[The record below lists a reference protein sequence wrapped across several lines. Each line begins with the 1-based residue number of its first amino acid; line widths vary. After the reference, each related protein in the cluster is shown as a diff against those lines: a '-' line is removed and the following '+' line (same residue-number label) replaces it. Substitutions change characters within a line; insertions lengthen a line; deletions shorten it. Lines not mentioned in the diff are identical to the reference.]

1 MDKDVEAT
9 IDIYRVKI
17 NNYEEKIDNINLEI
31 RKIERAL
38 EDSYTIR
45 IKAEAQFFCAEV
57 YFRYHHDISKI
68 EEYYNTFISNS
79 TAIDGLLQANLVNLK
94 TKRNIYLNKIEYYRK
109 KLIYILSKN
118 GLK

>member
-1 MDKDVEAT
+1 MDKDVETT
-9 IDIYRVKI
+9 IDIYRVNI

-31 RKIERAL
+31 REIERAL

-45 IKAEAQFFCAEV
+45 IKAEAQFFCTEV

-79 TAIDGLLQANLVNLK
+79 KAIDGKLLSNLENLK
-94 TKRNIYLNKIEYYRK
+94 TERNIYLNKIKNSRG
-109 KLIYILSKN
+109 KLLYILSKN